1 MKINKKY
8 KYWEFYYD
16 EEMSDITYPTSED
29 RQCIGS
35 IWSDEWSGVEIFKMS
50 DEDLKSFLSE
60 DIRYYEVAG
69 EKVDKRKI
77 RAAINE
83 LRKLQKKLQIAV

>member
-8 KYWEFYYD
+8 NYWELYCEID
-16 EEMSDITYPTSED
+16 DDTSST

-35 IWSDEWSGVEIFKMS
+35 IWSDEWSGLELFEMT
-50 DEDLKSFLSE
+50 DEQLKEQLID
-60 DIRYYEVAG
+60 DIEYYP

-77 RAAINE
+77 KSAIKE
-83 LRKLQKKLQIAV
+83 LREIYEEVKIMG

>member
-16 EEMSDITYPTSED
+16 EEMSDITYPTPED

-35 IWSDEWSGVEIFKMS
+35 IWSDEWSGLELFEMT
-50 DEDLKSFLSE
+50 DEQLKEHLLGDIKYYHE
-60 DIRYYEVAG
+60 D
-69 EKVDKRKI
+69 VDKRKI
-77 RAAINE
+77 KSAIKE
-83 LRKLQKKLQIAV
+83 LREIHDGLKASK

>member
-8 KYWEFYYD
+8 KYWELYYD
-16 EEMSDITYPTSED
+16 INGDTSSTFEN

-35 IWSDEWSGVEIFKMS
+35 IWSDEWSGLELFDMT
-50 DEDLKSFLSE
+50 DEQLKEHLTD
-60 DIRYYEVAG
+60 DIEYYH

-77 RAAINE
+77 KSAIRE
-83 LRKLQKKLQIAV
+83 LREIHKEVKVMC

>member
-8 KYWEFYYD
+8 NYWEFYYD
-16 EEMSDITYPTSED
+16 EEMPDTTYPTPED

-35 IWSDEWSGVEIFKMS
+35 IWSDEWSGLELFEIT
-50 DEDLKSFLSE
+50 DEELKQHLLQ
-60 DIRYYEVAG
+60 DIDNWY

-77 RAAINE
+77 KSAIKE
-83 LRKLQKKLQIAV
+83 LRQIQKEVSISVLTQ

>member
-8 KYWEFYYD
+8 NYWEFYYD
-16 EEMSDITYPTSED
+16 EEMPDATYPTPED

-35 IWSDEWSGVEIFKMS
+35 IWSDEWSGLELFEMT
-50 DEDLKSFLSE
+50 DEELKQHLLQ
-60 DIRYYEVAG
+60 DINNWY

-77 RAAINE
+77 KSAIKE
-83 LRKLQKKLQIAV
+83 LRQIQKEVSISV